1 MPEEFDATQIKQLID
16 EGIAQ
21 AQELLSD
28 PAKVEELLG
37 QLQQKVKE
45 LPGAAGEALANIP
58 LMASMVKSY
67 VTQEYGEVSPKVVAS
82 LVSAFIYF
90 VARKDLIDDTVPVL
104 GIADD
109 LAVVALAM
117 KVNEKELEAYRQ
129 WREQNQM
136 PEVTIEEV

>member
-67 VTQEYGEVSPKVVAS
+67 VTQEYAEVSPKVVAS